1 MTFDEPILGKAKPI
15 APPINSPNQKKKRK
29 WTIGRIL
36 KLVFVYP
43 LIIALTMVIF
53 YRFVPMPFTYLMA
66 KRAIGGDKISYSP
79 VSLKKINRNLVAAVI
94 AAEDA
99 RFCTHNGF
107 EWAAMRQ
114 AAKANAR
121 GRKLR
126 GASTI
131 SQQTAKNVF
140 LWPERSYI
148 RKGFEAGFTFL
159 IETLWTKRRIME
171 AYLNVAEWG
180 DGVFGAEAAARH
192 YFKKSAANLTIN
204 EAAKLAAVLPSPRK
218 WRVNGGNGRIQNR
231 AYRISK
237 GAQTV
242 RGAGLDSCIYK

>member
-1 MTFDEPILGKAKPI
+1 
-15 APPINSPNQKKKRK
+15 
-29 WTIGRIL
+29 
-36 KLVFVYP
+36 
-43 LIIALTMVIF
+43 MVLF
-53 YRFVPMPFTYLMA
+53 YRFIPMPFTYLMA
-66 KRAIGGDKISYSP
+66 KRAFGGDNIYYSP
-79 VSLKKINRNLVAAVI
+79 VSLKKINRNLVDAVI

-99 RFCTHNGF
+99 RFCSHNGF
-107 EWAAMRQ
+107 EWKAMRQ

-121 GRKLR
+121 GKKLR

-148 RKGFEAGFTFL
+148 RKGFEAGFTAL

-180 DGVFGAEAAARH
+180 DGVFGAEAASRH
-192 YFKKSAANLTIN
+192 YFKKSAANLSIA
-204 EAAKLAAVLPSPRK
+204 EASKLAAVLPSPRK
-218 WRVNGGNGRIQNR
+218 WRVNGGNSRIQNR

-242 RGAGLDSCIYK
+242 RGAGLDSCIYKKSK